1 MQAFWAVVR
10 KRKTGSAAIALV
22 MTVSIAVLIGLA
34 PVFMRGLAAGY
45 SSQSA
50 TVSTRPGR
58 VIADADISDNRA
70 QQLRREADGLYRKG
84 LEADDDVALAAAVER
99 YRVLLAIQRRE
110 HVPLDWA
117 STQDALGNALRRL
130 GARESGTARLEQA
143 VAAYR
148 AALQE
153 RTQGRVP
160 LDWAATEVGKKPQR
174 RREQD

>member
-22 MTVSIAVLIGLA
+22 MNVSIAVLIGLA

-70 QQLRREADGLYRKG
+70 QELRREADALYRKG
-84 LEADDDVALAAAVER
+84 LAADDDLALAAAVER
-99 YRVLLAIQRRE
+99 YRVLLTFQPRQ

-117 STQDALGNALRRL
+117 TTQDALGNALRRL